1 MTILACLTKVNDFL
15 INDCILDDLL
25 TVCPLCPT
33 PQIVIIKLQLISCLI
48 MIEIVKLYFSLFKI
62 KFSLKS
68 FELFTDLF

>member
-33 PQIVIIKLQLISCLI
+33 PFILSFIQVVF
-48 MIEIVKLYFSLFKI
+48 IEFK
-62 KFSLKS
+62 SVNNGNDSYHRAWDQPLP
-68 FELFTDLF
+68 